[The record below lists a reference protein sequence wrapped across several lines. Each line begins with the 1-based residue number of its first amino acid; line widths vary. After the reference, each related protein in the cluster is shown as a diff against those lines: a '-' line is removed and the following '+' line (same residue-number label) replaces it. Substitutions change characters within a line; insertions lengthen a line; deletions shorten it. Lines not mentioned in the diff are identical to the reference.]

1 MSYGLRRR
9 EAETSES
16 RVSRRDTEARLQY
29 SAELGQEVLVSSTPL
44 SKEIFV
50 ETGTKVDTL
59 QEGGGPLLFSR
70 DSSAGEGDNN
80 IIII

>member
-1 MSYGLRRR
+1 MW
-9 EAETSES
+9 
-16 RVSRRDTEARLQY
+16 RRDTEARLQY

-59 QEGGGPLLFSR
+59 QEGGGPLLAGR
-70 DSSAGEGDNN
+70 DSSAGEAEHDN
-80 IIII
+80 IIIYNNNNNTNGSVYPG

>member
-16 RVSRRDTEARLQY
+16 RVWRRDTEARLQY

-50 ETGTKVDTL
+50 EMGTKVDTM